1 MVSNIGTIIS
11 LSAMYIKISSL
22 IFDYILPIKF
32 FCLSDCKKDDKP
44 LHKVEETSS
53 FQIFSNNATVSNL
66 ILKRSY
72 SSAKKMEIYL
82 KLLENLSSQ
91 GIQSGNILI

>member
-1 MVSNIGTIIS
+1 
-11 LSAMYIKISSL
+11 MYIKISSL

-53 FQIFSNNATVSNL
+53 FQIFSNNATVSTWL
-66 ILKRSY
+66 EAIASTSGILGRKQ
-72 SSAKKMEIYL
+72 
-82 KLLENLSSQ
+82 KLLNRQNPLFGRSW
-91 GIQSGNILI
+91 